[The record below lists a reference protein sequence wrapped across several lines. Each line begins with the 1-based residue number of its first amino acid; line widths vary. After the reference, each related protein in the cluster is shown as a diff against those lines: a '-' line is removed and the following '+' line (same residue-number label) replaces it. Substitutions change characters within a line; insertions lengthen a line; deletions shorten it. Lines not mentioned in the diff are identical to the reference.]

1 MTPLV
6 ACLGYLLGSIP
17 FAFLFARRARGI
29 DLRRTGSGNVGAAN
43 VLRTTTK
50 GAALWVT
57 LFDVGK
63 GTAAVMMARML
74 QVDVPSQVVAGVAA
88 IVGHVFPVWLG
99 FKGGKG
105 VATSLGVFATLA
117 PAASLVGLALFALVL
132 WRSRFVSLGSVS
144 GVSVVAPVAWLTGA
158 SQAVWLGALVISGL
172 IIFRHRANLTRLLA
186 GTEPR
191 IGQRA

>member
-29 DLRRTGSGNVGAAN
+29 DLRLTGSGNVGAAN

-50 GAALWVT
+50 AAALWVT
-57 LFDVGK
+57 LLDVGK
-63 GTAAVMMARML
+63 GAAAVMMARML
-74 QVDVPSQVVAGVAA
+74 QMDVPSQVVAGIAA
-88 IVGHVFPVWLG
+88 VVGHMFPVWLG

-105 VATSLGVFATLA
+105 VATSLGVFAPLA
-117 PAASLVGLALFALVL
+117 PTASLVGLAVFALIL
-132 WRSRFVSLGSVS
+132 WRTRFVSLGSMS
-144 GVSVVAPVAWLTGA
+144 GVSIVAPVAWLTGA
-158 SQAVWLGALVISGL
+158 SQAVWFGAMATSGF
-172 IIFRHRANLTRLLA
+172 IIFRHRANLARLLA

-191 IGQRA
+191 IGERA